1 MPPSRPLPSTRL
13 GLCLSLSQVGEVWL
27 RGSCVARGYWNAP
40 EATALTFHA
49 TLDGSTSGAPE
60 REPAPDA
67 HHLRTGDLGFVH
79 EGRLFIVG
87 RLKDVLLLRG
97 RTLHAHDLEEL
108 AEQSAADALRTGCG
122 AAFAVDSEHGEALVL
137 MLGVPWVAMDSTANI
152 LANGVLA
159 GSAFVLFR
167 IFDILKLPP
176 ANRIQNL
183 KGGSGILLDDI
194 VAGAQAWA
202 VLKIL
207 LLWKSP
213 AEVVACLGWNA

>member
-1 MPPSRPLPSTRL
+1 MLL
-13 GLCLSLSQVGEVWL
+13 L
-27 RGSCVARGYWNAP
+27 
-40 EATALTFHA
+40 TAL
-49 TLDGSTSGAPE
+49 G
-60 REPAPDA
+60 
-67 HHLRTGDLGFVH
+67 
-79 EGRLFIVG
+79 
-87 RLKDVLLLRG
+87 
-97 RTLHAHDLEEL
+97 
-108 AEQSAADALRTGCG
+108 SAACWGFGR
-122 AAFAVDSEHGEALVL
+122 AAEAHCAGKDPSLVVADETAGQALVL